1 MKRELSISNR
11 ALLATVASAAITTA
25 ALAAAS
31 TAYAAQADGT
41 APMPAFLSARDSARD
56 GGLETIR
63 WQPVGDDVL
72 ASQTGKFA
80 NGQMISGFVLNLLSQ
95 WNLPNGASAIAQG
108 SLAVAQ
114 NAANQM
120 SATVNS
126 TARVVNGSGRDSGAD
141 RSAQVD
147 GGQRIAVNGVSQVTQ
162 VAGNS
167 NIGMNAAQIDFTGNA
182 LPSASGNGAT
192 RASASNA
199 NGTIRAGITFGNGGV
214 SVALQTPAGMAT
226 QTIAPGGGQAG
237 SIAQMLQIAGNN
249 QQVANQLQLQLQTAQ
264 MSSASLRQAGVL
276 QALQNA
282 INARR

>member
-1 MKRELSISNR
+1 MKRELSTHHR
-11 ALLATVASAAITTA
+11 ALCAAIVTAAITTA
-25 ALAAAS
+25 APGAAG
-31 TAYAAQADGT
+31 TAYAAEAGGA
-41 APMPAFLSARDSARD
+41 APIPAFLSAHDS
-56 GGLETIR
+56 GMETIR
-63 WQPVGDDVL
+63 WQPVSDDVL
-72 ASQTGKFA
+72 AGQTGKFA

-126 TARVVNGSGRDSGAD
+126 TARVVNGNGRNTGAD
-141 RSAQVD
+141 ASAQVN
-147 GGQRIAVNGVSQVTQ
+147 GGQQIAVNGVSQVTQ

-167 NIGMNAAQIDFTGNA
+167 NVGMNAAQIDFTGNA
-182 LPSASGNGAT
+182 LPSAGGNGAT
-192 RASASNA
+192 SANASNA

-226 QTIAPGGGQAG
+226 QTIAPGAGQTG

>member
-1 MKRELSISNR
+1 
-11 ALLATVASAAITTA
+11 
-25 ALAAAS
+25 
-31 TAYAAQADGT
+31 
-41 APMPAFLSARDSARD
+41 MPAFLSARDSARD

>member
-1 MKRELSISNR
+1 MKRELSTTNR
-11 ALLATVASAAITTA
+11 ALFATIATVALGAAG
-25 ALAAAS
+25 
-31 TAYAAQADGT
+31 TAYAADTGGA
-41 APMPAFLSARDSARD
+41 APMPAFLSAHD
-56 GGLETIR
+56 GGIETIR
-63 WQPVGDDVL
+63 WQPVSDDVL
-72 ASQTGKFA
+72 AGQTGKFA

-95 WNLPNGASAIAQG
+95 WNLPNGGSAIAQG
-108 SLAVAQ
+108 SLAVVQ

-126 TARVVNGSGRDSGAD
+126 TAHVVNGNGRNSGAD
-141 RSAQVD
+141 PSAQVS
-147 GGQRIAVNGVSQVTQ
+147 GGQRIAINGVSQVTQ

-182 LPSASGNGAT
+182 LASAGGNGAT
-192 RASASNA
+192 SANASNA

-214 SVALQTPAGMAT
+214 SVALQTPAGIAT

-237 SIAQMLQIAGNN
+237 SIGQMLQIAGNN

>member
-1 MKRELSISNR
+1 M
-11 ALLATVASAAITTA
+11 LATVASAAITTA